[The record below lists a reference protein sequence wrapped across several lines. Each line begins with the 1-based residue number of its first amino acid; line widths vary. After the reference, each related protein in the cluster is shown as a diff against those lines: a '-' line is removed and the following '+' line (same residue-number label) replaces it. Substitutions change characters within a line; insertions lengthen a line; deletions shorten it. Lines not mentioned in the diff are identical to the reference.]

1 MDCILDEPYI
11 SIYDKPKRPRGRPKV
26 LTDEQIKERNR
37 LIYKKHYDNNRDYYV
52 FKQRIYYELNKERD
66 NARRRAK
73 YHEQKKSKLT

>member
-1 MDCILDEPYI
+1 MTTCTLDEPYI
-11 SIYDKPKRPRGRPKV
+11 SIYDKPKRPRGRSKV
-26 LTDEQIKERNR
+26 LTDEQINERNR

-73 YHEQKKSKLT
+73 YHEQKNQN

>member
-1 MDCILDEPYI
+1 MTTCTLDEPYI
-11 SIYDKPKRPRGRPKV
+11 SIYDKPNRPRGRPKV

-73 YHEQKKSKLT
+73 YHEQKNQN